1 MLKKLEITFYWNVQK
16 NGNFPSGKIME
27 RDRNCEISIRRTDN
41 LEERITITTM
51 IEEELLIEEAFL
63 LGGFVRGLEK

>member
-16 NGNFPSGKIME
+16 NGNFPSEKITE
-27 RDRNCEISIRRTDN
+27 RDRNCEISIHRKGN

>member
-16 NGNFPSGKIME
+16 NGNFPSEKIMK
-27 RDRNCEISIRRTDN
+27 RDRNCEITIRRTDN
-41 LEERITITTM
+41 LEEKITITAM
-51 IEEELLIEEAFL
+51 VEEELLIEKAFR